1 MLWDVT
7 GQIKAYRKGEFPSS
21 MLQCAGVAIR
31 PRTLERTG
39 KKFVCVCL
47 DAHLW
52 LLDTHWGDKSDFS
65 CIKMDHAG
73 LAALRQEPFLLHFS
87 Y

>member
-52 LLDTHWGDKSDFS
+52 L
-65 CIKMDHAG
+65 
-73 LAALRQEPFLLHFS
+73 
-87 Y
+87 